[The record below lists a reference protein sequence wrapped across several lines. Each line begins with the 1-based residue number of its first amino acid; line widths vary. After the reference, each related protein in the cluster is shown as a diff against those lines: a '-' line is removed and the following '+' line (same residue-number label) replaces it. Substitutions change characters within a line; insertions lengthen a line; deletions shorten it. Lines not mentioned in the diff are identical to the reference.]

1 MITKTQIEIGAVYRP
16 EPRNWLL
23 YGSYVEYLGLASDGM
38 TAVGHLFLR
47 VTPGIY
53 HGPMEYQPPPVAVPF
68 NRMEELNLQL
78 SRTAKEWANMKA
90 QSKREQARRDSDTK
104 LREASYVKG
113 NAHGEF
119 W

>member
-53 HGPMEYQPPPVAVPF
+53 HGPMEYQPPPAVVPF
-68 NRMEELNLQL
+68 NRLEELNLQ
-78 SRTAKEWANMKA
+78 SSHTAEQWAGMQARN
-90 QSKREQARRDSDTK
+90 KREHVRRDRDTK
-104 LREASYVKG
+104 AREASYGKG
-113 NAHGEF
+113 NTK
-119 W
+119 